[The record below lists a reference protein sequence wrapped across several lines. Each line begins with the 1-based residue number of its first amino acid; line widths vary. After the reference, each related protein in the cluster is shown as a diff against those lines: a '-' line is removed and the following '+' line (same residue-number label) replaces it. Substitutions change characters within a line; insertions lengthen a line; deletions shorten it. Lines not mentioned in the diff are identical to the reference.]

1 MWWLVVLATVIPIAD
16 RPGDLTPPSAY
27 LQITNIDALYS
38 MSGRDPDM
46 RRGAEQMMDELI
58 NRLQRVPGINDPYAD
73 HPLRPCLRAAV
84 LTRQSRRLEWERII
98 SRIPDDGLRW
108 AGRAAGD
115 AARKALAEC
124 RPL

>member
-1 MWWLVVLATVIPIAD
+1 MFWLVVLAAILPIAD
-16 RPGDLTPPSAY
+16 SPGDLTPKSVY
-27 LQITNIDALYS
+27 LSITNIDALYS

-46 RRGAEQMMDELI
+46 RRGAEQMMGGLI
-58 NRLQRVPGINDPYAD
+58 DRLQRVPGINDPYAD
-73 HPLRPCLRAAV
+73 NFLRPCLRAAV

-98 SRIPDDGLRW
+98 ARIPDDRLIW

>member
-1 MWWLVVLATVIPIAD
+1 VWWLVVLATVFPIAD
-16 RPGDLTPPSAY
+16 YPGDLTPQSAY
-27 LQITNIDALYS
+27 LSITNIDALYS
-38 MSGRDPDM
+38 MAGRDPGM
-46 RRGAEQMMDELI
+46 RRGAEQMMSELI
-58 NRLQRVPGINDPYAD
+58 DRLQRTPGVNDPYAD
-73 HPLRPCLRAAV
+73 NFLRPCLRAAV

-98 SRIPDDGLRW
+98 ARIPDDNLIW